1 MASENEKMA
10 SDLKVSLKE
19 VDTLKAWLASAR
31 KSRDELNER
40 LNNEIGEL
48 KRVKNRETVGGQKNT
63 SSHIYTYIII
73 AIRNVCCSC

>member
-48 KRVKNRETVGGQKNT
+48 KRVKNREIVGGQKT
-63 SSHIYTYIII
+63 FKHQLAYIHISY
-73 AIRNVCCSC
+73 NCDS

>member
-10 SDLKVSLKE
+10 SDLKASLKE
-19 VDTLKAWLASAR
+19 VDTLKAWLASDR

-48 KRVKNRETVGGQKNT
+48 KRVKNRETVGGQ
-63 SSHIYTYIII
+63 SF
-73 AIRNVCCSC
+73 

>member
-48 KRVKNRETVGGQKNT
+48 KRVKNRETVGGQKT
-63 SSHIYTYIII
+63 FKHQLAYIHICY
-73 AIRNVCCSC
+73 NCDS